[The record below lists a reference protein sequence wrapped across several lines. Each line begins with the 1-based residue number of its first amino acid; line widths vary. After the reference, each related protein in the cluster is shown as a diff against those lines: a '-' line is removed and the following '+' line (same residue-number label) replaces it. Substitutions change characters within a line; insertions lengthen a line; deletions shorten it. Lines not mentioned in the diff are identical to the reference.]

1 MASSNAE
8 VLPMTSVARSYLAR
22 KEEVTVS
29 SEIIEEV
36 TSSGPADAVSV
47 ASTLPEA
54 QRAIL
59 AQFCYGR
66 RHLRHLGL
74 LIAGTLSQQTLM
86 NTFGGAWEVIHKQA
100 QDPDKTLASEKR
112 PASEQVK
119 RSISLATVGQAPV
132 SSVEEDD
139 LDLEDEDDQQ
149 AQA

>member
-1 MASSNAE
+1 MGT
-8 VLPMTSVARSYLAR
+8 PARWLLSR
-22 KEEVTVS
+22 KDDITVPE
-29 SEIIEEV
+29 EIIEEV

-47 ASTLPEA
+47 AAGLPEP

-86 NTFGGAWEVIHKQA
+86 QTFGGAWEVIQKQA

-112 PASEQVK
+112 PASEQGK
-119 RSISLATVGQAPV
+119 RSISLATVGQAPIQ
-132 SSVEEDD
+132 SREEDD
-139 LDLEDEDDQQ
+139 DLDADEDFDRMDE
-149 AQA
+149 A

>member
-1 MASSNAE
+1 
-8 VLPMTSVARSYLAR
+8 MTNVARSYLSR
-22 KEEVTVS
+22 KEDVS
-29 SEIIEEV
+29 VPSEIIEEV

-47 ASTLPEA
+47 ASGLPEP

-86 NTFGGAWEVIHKQA
+86 QTFGGAWEVIYKQA
-100 QDPDKTLASEKR
+100 QDPEKTLASEKR

-119 RSISLATVGQAPV
+119 RTVSLATVGQAPAR
-132 SSVEEDD
+132 SGEEDD
-139 LDLEDEDDQQ
+139 DLELDEELDLQDP
-149 AQA
+149 A